1 MKYKVDWSGLYS
13 QKEVMKENEVELLKE
28 LLSKKFL
35 IPVYQLG
42 EDSEVLA
49 LFEDIRSFF
58 TEE

>member
-1 MKYKVDWSGLYS
+1 
-13 QKEVMKENEVELLKE
+13 LKE

-42 EDSEVLA
+42 KDSEVLA